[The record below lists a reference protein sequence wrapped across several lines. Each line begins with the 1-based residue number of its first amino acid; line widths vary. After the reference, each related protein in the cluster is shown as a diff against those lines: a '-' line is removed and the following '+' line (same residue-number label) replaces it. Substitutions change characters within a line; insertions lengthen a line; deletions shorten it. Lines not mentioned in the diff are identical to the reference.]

1 MEGIEI
7 ALIGRGE
14 LPVWGKAAP
23 LRIGLMDNSPP
34 TDTQPLGLPLH
45 SQSVPGS
52 AVRPSQPLD
61 SLDGGKL
68 CSSGS
73 Q

>member
-23 LRIGLMDNSPP
+23 LRIGLKYLAKSNPVFW
-34 TDTQPLGLPLH
+34 L
-45 SQSVPGS
+45 
-52 AVRPSQPLD
+52 
-61 SLDGGKL
+61 KL
-68 CSSGS
+68 CGID
-73 Q
+73 

>member
-14 LPVWGKAAP
+14 LPVWGKSAP

-34 TDTQPLGLPLH
+34 TDTPPLVLLGR
-45 SQSVPGS
+45 VEDN
-52 AVRPSQPLD
+52 AI
-61 SLDGGKL
+61 KT
-68 CSSGS
+68 C
-73 Q
+73 

>member
-34 TDTQPLGLPLH
+34 TDTQPLGLQP
-45 SQSVPGS
+45 QS
-52 AVRPSQPLD
+52 
-61 SLDGGKL
+61 
-68 CSSGS
+68 
-73 Q
+73 

>member
-34 TDTQPLGLPLH
+34 TDIPPFVPRLQ

-52 AVRPSQPLD
+52 ELIPS
-61 SLDGGKL
+61 
-68 CSSGS
+68 
-73 Q
+73 